1 MVAPCLIFITS
12 SRDGAQ
18 VRLEGPLRVT
28 TPSLFS
34 LARRTCILAGKVS
47 FILRD
52 GGNGSGLDPYWGV
65 SQPRSASKALVGWC
79 FK

>member
-12 SRDGAQ
+12 SRDGAH

-34 LARRTCILAGKVS
+34 LARRTCIPAGKVS

-52 GGNGSGLDPYWGV
+52 GGNGFSAQRLDRLPPV
-65 SQPRSASKALVGWC
+65 VGP
-79 FK
+79 